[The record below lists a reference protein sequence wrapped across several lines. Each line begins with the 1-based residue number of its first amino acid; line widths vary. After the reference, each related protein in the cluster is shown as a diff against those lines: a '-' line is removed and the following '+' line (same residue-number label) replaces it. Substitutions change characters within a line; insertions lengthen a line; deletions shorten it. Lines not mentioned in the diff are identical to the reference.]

1 MPKSWAPIPQA
12 PTAGRRVVL
21 PPDIQCG
28 TPMTHFRTKS
38 VPAPPSKNEPDAHGQ
53 AALLLAESLIHML
66 VDPRI
71 LSLNQAI
78 EVIQI
83 AAEVKTEVA
92 AAAGESKARM
102 NESLALLANMSNSF
116 ESDRIWRLPILS

>member
-1 MPKSWAPIPQA
+1 M
-12 PTAGRRVVL
+12 AGRRVAL

-28 TPMTHFRTKS
+28 TPMTHLEPAKS
-38 VPAPPSKNEPDAHGQ
+38 VPAPPSKIEPDAHGQ

-66 VDPRI
+66 VDQGI
-71 LSLNQAI
+71 LSLDQAV

-102 NESLALLANMSNSF
+102 NESLALLANMSKSF
-116 ESDRIWRLPILS
+116 ESDRI

>member
-1 MPKSWAPIPQA
+1 MTRLD
-12 PTAGRRVVL
+12 PTRTVL
-21 PPDIQCG
+21 
-28 TPMTHFRTKS
+28 
-38 VPAPPSKNEPDAHGQ
+38 APPSKIEPDAHGQ

-66 VDPRI
+66 VDHRI
-71 LSLNQAI
+71 LSLDQAV

-102 NESLALLANMSNSF
+102 HESLALLANISNSF
-116 ESDRIWRLPILS
+116 ESDRI

>member
-1 MPKSWAPIPQA
+1 
-12 PTAGRRVVL
+12 
-21 PPDIQCG
+21 
-28 TPMTHFRTKS
+28 MTHLEPTIS
-38 VPAPPSKNEPDAHGQ
+38 VPALPPKSEPDAHGQ
-53 AALLLAESLIHML
+53 ASLLLAESLIHML
-66 VDPRI
+66 VERKV
-71 LSLNQAI
+71 LSLDQAV

-116 ESDRIWRLPILS
+116 ESDRI

>member
-1 MPKSWAPIPQA
+1 
-12 PTAGRRVVL
+12 
-21 PPDIQCG
+21 
-28 TPMTHFRTKS
+28 MTHLEPAKS
-38 VPAPPSKNEPDAHGQ
+38 FPALPSKSEPDAHGQ
-53 AALLLAESLIHML
+53 AALLLAESLVHML
-66 VDPRI
+66 VDQRI

-83 AAEVKTEVA
+83 AAEVKSEVA

-116 ESDRIWRLPILS
+116 ESDRI

>member
-1 MPKSWAPIPQA
+1 
-12 PTAGRRVVL
+12 
-21 PPDIQCG
+21 
-28 TPMTHFRTKS
+28 MTHLEPTKS
-38 VPAPPSKNEPDAHGQ
+38 VPALPSRSEPDAHGQ
-53 AALLLAESLIHML
+53 ASLLLAESLIHML
-66 VDPRI
+66 VERKV
-71 LSLNQAI
+71 LSLDQVV

-116 ESDRIWRLPILS
+116 ESDRI

>member
-1 MPKSWAPIPQA
+1 
-12 PTAGRRVVL
+12 
-21 PPDIQCG
+21 
-28 TPMTHFRTKS
+28 MTHLQPAKS
-38 VPAPPSKNEPDAHGQ
+38 VPVRPSKSEPDAHGQ
-53 AALLLAESLIHML
+53 AALLLAESLVHML
-66 VDPRI
+66 VDQRI

-92 AAAGESKARM
+92 EAAGESKTRM

-116 ESDRIWRLPILS
+116 ESDRT

>member
-1 MPKSWAPIPQA
+1 
-12 PTAGRRVVL
+12 
-21 PPDIQCG
+21 
-28 TPMTHFRTKS
+28 MTHFEPTKS
-38 VPAPPSKNEPDAHGQ
+38 VPALPPKSEPDAHGQ

-66 VDPRI
+66 VDHRI
-71 LSLNQAI
+71 MSLNQAI

-102 NESLALLANMSNSF
+102 NESLALLGKISSSF
-116 ESDRIWRLPILS
+116 ESDRI

>member
-1 MPKSWAPIPQA
+1 
-12 PTAGRRVVL
+12 
-21 PPDIQCG
+21 
-28 TPMTHFRTKS
+28 MTHRDPPKS
-38 VPAPPSKNEPDAHGQ
+38 VPVLPSKSEPDAHGQ

-66 VDPRI
+66 VDHRI
-71 LSLNQAI
+71 LSLDQAV

-116 ESDRIWRLPILS
+116 ESDRI

>member
-1 MPKSWAPIPQA
+1 
-12 PTAGRRVVL
+12 
-21 PPDIQCG
+21 
-28 TPMTHFRTKS
+28 
-38 VPAPPSKNEPDAHGQ
+38 
-53 AALLLAESLIHML
+53 ML
-66 VDPRI
+66 VDRRI
-71 LSLNQAI
+71 LSLDQAV

-116 ESDRIWRLPILS
+116 ESDRI

>member
-1 MPKSWAPIPQA
+1 MTHLEPPKSVSA
-12 PTAGRRVVL
+12 L
-21 PPDIQCG
+21 
-28 TPMTHFRTKS
+28 S
-38 VPAPPSKNEPDAHGQ
+38 SKIEPDAHDQ

-66 VDPRI
+66 VDRRI
-71 LSLNQAI
+71 LSLDQAV

-83 AAEVKTEVA
+83 AAEVKTEIA

-116 ESDRIWRLPILS
+116 KSDRLWRPVGFAMKAFPAALMWI